1 MGFKTRSAKLVRV
14 TNFFENLPRRLSGR
28 AVVPLGYDPEICGDE
43 VQDLIVE
50 AFNRVNGRVTE
61 IKLMGGECLKLGTC
75 LDTKSAASVYI
86 TCSNC
91 AGGPNSPSSS
101 RASDQSLQL
110 CFGAYTS
117 FGYPV
122 NQSLVNG
129 VVLRELIRMCG
140 GKDLD
145 AWALDYYFTTVV
157 RGSGGTVY
165 YPVPSA
171 VKALMC
177 TGSVPGATPAFR
189 VGTFMVWNSATGA
202 LYPKQILPNGTV
214 GLITPSLT
222 GLNNP
227 DWQHMC

>member
-1 MGFKTRSAKLVRV
+1 MGFKTTSSKLV
-14 TNFFENLPRRLSGR
+14 TISNFLENLPRRLSGR
-28 AVVPLGYDPEICGDE
+28 PPIPLRYDPEICGP
-43 VQDLIVE
+43 VQEDLIVK
-50 AFNRVNGRVTE
+50 AFNWVDQRVTQ

-75 LDTKSAASVYI
+75 LDTKSAGSVYI
-86 TCSNC
+86 TCANC
-91 AGGPNSPSSS
+91 AGGANSPSSS

-117 FGYPV
+117 FGYPL

-145 AWALDYYFTTVV
+145 AFALDYYFSAVV
-157 RGSGGTVY
+157 PGPGGTVY
-165 YPVPSA
+165 YPVPSS

-177 TGSVPGATPAFR
+177 AGSVPGATAAFR

-202 LYPKQILPNGTV
+202 LYVKQILPDGTV